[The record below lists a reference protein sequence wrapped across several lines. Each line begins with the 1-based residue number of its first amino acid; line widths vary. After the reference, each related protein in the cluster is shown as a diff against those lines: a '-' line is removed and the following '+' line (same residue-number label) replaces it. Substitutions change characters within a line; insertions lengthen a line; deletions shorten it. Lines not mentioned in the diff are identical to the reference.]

1 MGEKL
6 LYRTHLIVNR
16 QTTESKSKPLPEEGA
31 FSSPTVAMA
40 DPSPSRPGLALA
52 PFRERGGLRILTW
65 NVARAVAPS
74 EDFASILS
82 HVRGLDPAPHAICL
96 QATTR
101 AFAKA
106 LAFELGIAKHH
117 VVFAKPRTTGK
128 LRKFGT
134 AVLTD
139 NRTGAMAIDA
149 MEIHLPGNSPRAV
162 ACVCLAFPEASSSS
176 SSANDPLAR
185 DRSMIAT
192 TIAPSSPSSPSR
204 LGVGGSGKFGRAGI
218 GDGGDVAS
226 PSPSHRS
233 SPLARSLSGGMRQ
246 LSVGRGGGGGENG
259 FGFGVDD
266 GGIEGTHNARAVWVC
281 SAHLDDRFEAWR
293 LMQVKE
299 ISRRMKLRGPHV
311 LAGDFNAHCSADF
324 EGDAWVRLRRDRF
337 PCDPARASR
346 GVS

>member
-1 MGEKL
+1 
-6 LYRTHLIVNR
+6 
-16 QTTESKSKPLPEEGA
+16 
-31 FSSPTVAMA
+31 
-40 DPSPSRPGLALA
+40 
-52 PFRERGGLRILTW
+52 
-65 NVARAVAPS
+65 
-74 EDFASILS
+74 
-82 HVRGLDPAPHAICL
+82 
-96 QATTR
+96 
-101 AFAKA
+101 
-106 LAFELGIAKHH
+106 
-117 VVFAKPRTTGK
+117 
-128 LRKFGT
+128 
-134 AVLTD
+134 
-139 NRTGAMAIDA
+139 
-149 MEIHLPGNSPRAV
+149 
-162 ACVCLAFPEASSSS
+162 
-176 SSANDPLAR
+176 
-185 DRSMIAT
+185 MIAT
-192 TIAPSSPSSPSR
+192 TLAPSSPSSPSR

-259 FGFGVDD
+259 FGFGIDD

>member
-128 LRKFGT
+128 LRKFG
-134 AVLTD
+134 
-139 NRTGAMAIDA
+139 
-149 MEIHLPGNSPRAV
+149 
-162 ACVCLAFPEASSSS
+162 
-176 SSANDPLAR
+176 
-185 DRSMIAT
+185 DR
-192 TIAPSSPSSPSR
+192 
-204 LGVGGSGKFGRAGI
+204 K
-218 GDGGDVAS
+218 
-226 PSPSHRS
+226 
-233 SPLARSLSGGMRQ
+233 
-246 LSVGRGGGGGENG
+246 SV
-259 FGFGVDD
+259 V
-266 GGIEGTHNARAVWVC
+266 
-281 SAHLDDRFEAWR
+281 
-293 LMQVKE
+293 
-299 ISRRMKLRGPHV
+299 
-311 LAGDFNAHCSADF
+311 
-324 EGDAWVRLRRDRF
+324 
-337 PCDPARASR
+337 
-346 GVS
+346 